1 MKALSWLGAACVTLG
16 MLVTG
21 PALAQPKKPAPTKG
35 AAAKPDTKK
44 DAKGDSKKDPKAD
57 VKPDATPKEETP
69 HDKAAP
75 YLKEGAKAYA
85 AGEWDDAHAEYTI
98 AYSIEKSWETA
109 GGLGK
114 AAYKTQHFAQALLR
128 LGDYLRDAPSGKISA
143 KEKTEIEGWVQEC
156 KSKIGS
162 VTIKGP
168 AGDILIDGE
177 DAGKAPTTEAIP
189 LDPGKHKVEV
199 RMGAQGETRMVDIS
213 AGATTDLDFT
223 PKAVEKTV
231 ILKPEDV
238 LPPAVRT
245 GVVLGGGALALG
257 GIAAGGVMLGLSFA
271 KNDELQ
277 KAQADSLGR
286 DAAKLAAQGKAD
298 AMSTAIWCFGGGG
311 LAAIG
316 TAVFYI
322 VTRPKVSTPPPI
334 KAGVFVSPQ
343 GSGAVITGQ
352 F

>member
-1 MKALSWLGAACVTLG
+1 MKALSWLGVACVTVG
-16 MLVTG
+16 MLAAQ

-35 AAAKPDTKK
+35 APAKSDGGKP
-44 DAKGDSKKDPKAD
+44 GKAD
-57 VKPDATPKEETP
+57 VKGDVKSDATPKEETP

-75 YLKEGAKAYA
+75 YIKEGAKAYA
-85 AGEWDDAHAEYTI
+85 AGEWDDAHAEFTI

-114 AAYKTQHFAQALLR
+114 AAYKTQHYAQALQR
-128 LGDYLRDAPSGKISA
+128 LTDYLRDAPSGKVSA
-143 KEKTEIEGWVQEC
+143 KEKTEVEGWIQDA

-168 AGDILIDGE
+168 AGGDILIDGE
-177 DAGKAPTTEAIP
+177 DAGKTPTSAPIP
-189 LDPGKHKVEV
+189 LDPGKHKIEL
-199 RMGAQGETRMVDIS
+199 RTGAQGETRIADIA
-213 AGATTDLDFT
+213 AGATLDLDFT
-223 PKAVEKTV
+223 PKPVEKTV

-277 KAQADSLGR
+277 KAKADTLGR
-286 DAAKLAAQGKAD
+286 DAAAAAAQGKAD
-298 AMSTAIWCFGGGG
+298 ALSTAIWCFGGGG

-316 TAVFYI
+316 TTVFYI
-322 VTRPKVSTPPPI
+322 VTRPKVSAPPPI